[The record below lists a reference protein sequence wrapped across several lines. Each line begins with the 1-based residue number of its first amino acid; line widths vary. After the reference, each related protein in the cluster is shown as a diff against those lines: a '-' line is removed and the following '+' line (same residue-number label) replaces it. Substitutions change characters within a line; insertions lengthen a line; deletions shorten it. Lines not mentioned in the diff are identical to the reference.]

1 VVAPLEPGIVKNIKV
16 DPPVAKAQSAAPADK
31 KVVPIIKGQPA
42 SKAQPSVTTAP
53 KPQQKPSKEKAKT
66 EELAAKPATNM
77 RMTLFIV
84 LVIFAAIIFKT
95 VLFVLRWKKK
105 KESSFWPEETPTM
118 DTNFHGEEPEV
129 QQSAPA
135 KPLEQEEDVIIEEGR
150 LGPGKA
156 PQLLKRCADLPRPVV
171 LPLPRAPVKSWF
183 TLLVARFPA
192 H

>member
-16 DPPVAKAQSAAPADK
+16 DPPVAKAPSAAPADK

-150 LGPGKA
+150 LEPGKA